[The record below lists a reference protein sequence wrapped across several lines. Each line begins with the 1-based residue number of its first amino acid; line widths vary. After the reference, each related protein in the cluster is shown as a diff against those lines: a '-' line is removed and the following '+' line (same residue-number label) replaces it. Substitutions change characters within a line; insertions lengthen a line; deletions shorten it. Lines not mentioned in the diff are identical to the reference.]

1 MGQLGFMAAGAEHG
15 PESATDYIVHHLTN
29 WHVGEGFWTFNLDSL
44 LVTTLLGLLFVVSFA
59 MASRKAARNPGVPR
73 GFQSFVEFVV
83 EWIDTQ
89 VKDSFHGTTRMV
101 APLALT
107 IFALIWLMNS
117 IDLWPIDW
125 WSTVVAERGAG
136 LEYFRAVPT
145 TDLNITFGTALAVF
159 VLVQYYSVKM
169 KGVGGY
175 AKEFFFH
182 PFNTIWLSWFNFILK
197 VIEELARPVS
207 LGLRLFGNMYA
218 GELIFILIALFTLT
232 FGFPSL
238 ANGWLSG
245 LGTIGMWLLQF
256 VLGFVWSV
264 FHVLIVTL
272 QAFIFMM
279 LTIVYLSL
287 AHETHH

>member
-1 MGQLGFMAAGAEHG
+1 MAAGAEHG
-15 PESATDYIVHHLTN
+15 PESVTDYIVHHLTN
-29 WHVGEGFWTFNLDSL
+29 WRVGEGFWTFNIDSL
-44 LVTTLLGLLFVVSFA
+44 LVTTLLGTLFVVSFA
-59 MASRKAARNPGVPR
+59 LASRKAARNPGVPR
-73 GFQSFVEFVV
+73 GFQSFVEHVV
-83 EWIDTQ
+83 NWTDTQ
-89 VKDSFHGTTRMV
+89 VKDSFHGTTPIV

-117 IDLWPIDW
+117 IDLFPVDW

-136 LEYFRAVPT
+136 LEYFKSVPT
-145 TDLNITFGTALAVF
+145 TDLNITFGMALAVF
-159 VLVQYYSVKM
+159 LLVQYYSVKM
-169 KGVGGY
+169 KGFGGY

-182 PFNTIWLSWFNFILK
+182 PFNTIWLSWFNFALK

-218 GELIFILIALFTLT
+218 GELIMILIGLFALT

-238 ANGWLSG
+238 AHGWQGAFGTTG
-245 LGTIGMWLLQF
+245 LWLLQF
-256 VLGFVWSV
+256 VLGLAWSV
-264 FHVLIVTL
+264 FHVLIITL

>member
-1 MGQLGFMAAGAEHG
+1 MAAVDAHG
-15 PESATDYIVHHLTN
+15 PESVTGYIVHHLTN
-29 WHVGEGFWTFNLDSL
+29 WRVGEGFWTFNVDSL
-44 LVTTLLGLLFVVSFA
+44 LVTTLLGTLFVVSFA
-59 MASRKAARNPGVPR
+59 LASRKSARNPGVPR
-73 GFQSFVEFVV
+73 GFQSFVEFIV

-89 VKDSFHGTTRMV
+89 VKDSFHGTTPLV

-107 IFALIWLMNS
+107 IFALIWLLNS
-117 IDLWPIDW
+117 VDLWPVDW

-136 LEYFRAVPT
+136 LENFKAVPT
-145 TDLNITFGTALAVF
+145 TDLNITFGMALAVF

-169 KGVGGY
+169 KGIGGY

-182 PFNTIWLSWFNFILK
+182 PFDTIWLSWFNFILK

-218 GELIFILIALFTLT
+218 GELIMILIGLFALT

-238 ANGWLSG
+238 AHGWLSG

-256 VLGFVWSV
+256 GLGFAWSV
-264 FHVLIVTL
+264 FHVLIITL

>member
-1 MGQLGFMAAGAEHG
+1 MAAGGEHG
-15 PESATDYIVHHLTN
+15 PESVTGYIVHHLTN
-29 WHVGEGFWTFNLDSL
+29 WRVGEGFWAFNVDSL
-44 LVTTLLGLLFVVSFA
+44 LVSALLGTLFVVSFA
-59 MASRKAARNPGVPR
+59 LASRKAARNPGVPR
-73 GFQSFVEFVV
+73 GFQSFCELVVEFV
-83 EWIDTQ
+83 DTQ
-89 VKDSFHGTTRMV
+89 VRDSFHGTTRLV

-107 IFALIWLMNS
+107 IFALIWLLNS
-117 IDLWPIDW
+117 VDLWPVDW

-136 LEYFRAVPT
+136 LEHFKAVPT
-145 TDLNITFGTALAVF
+145 TDLNITFGMALAVF

-169 KGVGGY
+169 KGIGGY

-197 VIEELARPVS
+197 CIEEIARPVS

-218 GELIFILIALFTLT
+218 GELIMILIGLFALT

-238 ANGWLSG
+238 AHGWLSA
-245 LGTIGMWLLQF
+245 LGTSSVWLLQF

>member
-1 MGQLGFMAAGAEHG
+1 MAAGGEQG
-15 PESATDYIVHHLTN
+15 PATVTDYIVHHLTN
-29 WHVGEGFWTFNLDSL
+29 WRVGEGFWTFNLDSL
-44 LVTTLLGLLFVVSFA
+44 LVTTLLGALFVISFA
-59 MASRKAARNPGVPR
+59 LASRKAARNPGVPR
-73 GFQSFVEFVV
+73 GFQSFVELVV
-83 EWIDTQ
+83 EWVDTQ
-89 VKDSFHGTTRMV
+89 VKDSFHGATPLV

-107 IFALIWLMNS
+107 IFALVWLMNS
-117 IDLWPIDW
+117 VDLWPIDF

-182 PFNTIWLSWFNFILK
+182 PFDTIWLCWFNFILK

-218 GELIFILIALFTLT
+218 GELIFILIALFALT

-238 ANGWLSG
+238 AHGWLAG
-245 LGTIGMWLLQF
+245 LGATMMWIVQLA
-256 VLGFVWSV
+256 LGWLWSV

>member
-1 MGQLGFMAAGAEHG
+1 MSAGTEHG
-15 PESATDYIVHHLTN
+15 PASVTDYIVHHLTN
-29 WHVGEGFWTFNLDSL
+29 WRVGQGFWTFNVDSL
-44 LVTTLLGLLFVVSFA
+44 LVTTLLGVLFAVSFA
-59 MASRKAARNPGVPR
+59 IASRKGSRNPGVPR
-73 GFQSFVEFVV
+73 GFQSFVELVV
-83 EWIDTQ
+83 EFIDTS
-89 VKDSFHGTTRMV
+89 VKDSFHGAPKLV

-117 IDLWPIDW
+117 VDLFPVDW

-136 LEYFRAVPT
+136 IEFFKSVPT
-145 TDLNITFGTALAVF
+145 TDLNITFGMALAVF
-159 VLVQYYSVKM
+159 LLVQYYSVKM
-169 KGVGGY
+169 KGIGGY
-175 AKEFFFH
+175 AREFFFH
-182 PFNTIWLSWFNFILK
+182 PFNTIWLSWFNFLLK

-218 GELIFILIALFTLT
+218 GELIMILIGLFALS
-232 FGFPSL
+232 FGYPSL
-238 ANGWLSG
+238 AHGWASA
-245 LGTIGMWLLQF
+245 LGVSSLWILQF
-256 VLGFVWSV
+256 ICGFAWSV

>member
-1 MGQLGFMAAGAEHG
+1 MAAGAEHG

-59 MASRKAARNPGVPR
+59 LASRKAARNPGVPR

-238 ANGWLSG
+238 ANGWLRG
-245 LGTIGMWLLQF
+245 LGTTGMWLLQF